1 MARGLLL
8 GNGINSRLC
17 IGDLSVKNIADR
29 FKKNVLVYSI
39 IINNIFGVQIE
50 EDFLNYSEMPISELG
65 IETLAGVL
73 YKYIKEN
80 KNQSWTDNDEYR
92 LQDLITCICITS
104 IFYDKKGKIGQVY
117 DKSKMPFV
125 ENYDYIFTLNYFEF
139 WDKEQRCVHLHGKVD
154 LSKLDNVNNAILVSS
169 GRMNLA
175 EYARAVDYMKKT
187 NNVIEFYPNDL
198 VFSPSAVKK
207 DKLICVTGVYPSDK
221 LYPADDLFLYR
232 PKELY
237 VDLDSVDELDVFGMS
252 PFGDESIIEKINE
265 KKLVR
270 VFVYNKD
277 ENEETKAW
285 KSKLKCNYELL
296 DSSDLK

>member
-1 MARGLLL
+1 ML

-17 IGDLSVKNIADR
+17 IWDLSVKNIADR

-125 ENYDYIFTLNYFEF
+125 ENYDIIHFLRREMLDFTAFPVFFVSNLLLVQRKKYYFN
-139 WDKEQRCVHLHGKVD
+139 R
-154 LSKLDNVNNAILVSS
+154 AMVS
-169 GRMNLA
+169 RN
-175 EYARAVDYMKKT
+175 
-187 NNVIEFYPNDL
+187 
-198 VFSPSAVKK
+198 
-207 DKLICVTGVYPSDK
+207 C
-221 LYPADDLFLYR
+221 
-232 PKELY
+232 
-237 VDLDSVDELDVFGMS
+237 
-252 PFGDESIIEKINE
+252 SIV
-265 KKLVR
+265 L
-270 VFVYNKD
+270 
-277 ENEETKAW
+277 
-285 KSKLKCNYELL
+285 
-296 DSSDLK
+296 

>member
-17 IGDLSVKNIADR
+17 IWDLSVKNIADR

-139 WDKEQRCVHLHGKVD
+139 WR
-154 LSKLDNVNNAILVSS
+154 KL
-169 GRMNLA
+169 
-175 EYARAVDYMKKT
+175 
-187 NNVIEFYPNDL
+187 
-198 VFSPSAVKK
+198 
-207 DKLICVTGVYPSDK
+207 
-221 LYPADDLFLYR
+221 
-232 PKELY
+232 
-237 VDLDSVDELDVFGMS
+237 
-252 PFGDESIIEKINE
+252 
-265 KKLVR
+265 
-270 VFVYNKD
+270 
-277 ENEETKAW
+277 
-285 KSKLKCNYELL
+285 
-296 DSSDLK
+296 